1 VAEVTYDPV
10 DILKQFAARETIGY
24 TLLSDPKS
32 SIIGA
37 FGLID
42 GSVPADSKWYGF
54 AHPMIFVID
63 SKGVVRHRFSETNYQ
78 NRPDV
83 EVILDILRKEA
94 KG

>member
-1 VAEVTYDPV
+1 MTYDPV
-10 DILKQFAARETIGY
+10 DVLARFAAREKVAF

-32 SIIGA
+32 AIIGA

-42 GSVPADSKWYGF
+42 GSVPPGSDWYGF
-54 AHPMIFVID
+54 AHPMIFVAD
-63 SKGVVRHRFSETNYQ
+63 PKGVIRHRFSESTYQ

-83 EVILDILRKEA
+83 DVIFDILRKEA